1 MNDSFSIEINDVY
14 TRVCD
19 MDLKGD
25 KVELITFGQK
35 ETSPYFFSSNNDI
48 SIEKEAY
55 VINKLQSELKIAKR
69 NVNVIIPD
77 AYTYSQVIE
86 MPRLKEKELL
96 AAIHYQA
103 DEFIPMPIEETSLD
117 LEILREDPKTKKA
130 LILIIAS
137 PKMIV
142 NQIEKTIVKANLVPE
157 SLENELSAIG
167 RLFADLLRPPGDAKL
182 VINFGLNNTSVY
194 LIEGASSLL
203 ILSRSFNIGLN
214 LLIKDI
220 SINLN
225 WDDKKS
231 SEALR
236 TIGLADNASY
246 NLNDIINPLL
256 KELFTEIEKIQILSH
271 DRYGMKVDS
280 LYLFNFSNQ
289 VAFLKEK
296 LQQHFNINT
305 ELLSLGNH
313 LVSNQVSK
321 TFEKDMSSFI
331 ATIAANLR

>member
-1 MNDSFSIEINDVY
+1 MNDSFSIEINDLY
-14 TRVCD
+14 TRVSD
-19 MDLKGD
+19 ADLKGN
-25 KVELITFGQK
+25 KIELLTLGQK
-35 ETSPYFFSSNNDI
+35 ETIPYFFSSNNDI
-48 SIEKEAY
+48 SIEKEAR
-55 VINKLQSELKIAKR
+55 VIMKLQNDLKITKK

-77 AYTYSQVIE
+77 SYTYSQVIE

-117 LEILREDPKTKKA
+117 LEILREDVKTKKA

-137 PKMIV
+137 PKLIV
-142 NQIEKTIVKANLVPE
+142 NQIEKTIVKANLVPM

-167 RLFADLLRPPGDAKL
+167 RLFVEILKMPGDAKL

-194 LIEGASSLL
+194 VIEGNTSLL

-214 LLIKDI
+214 LLIKDV

-231 SEALR
+231 LDALR
-236 TIGLADNASY
+236 TVGLADNASY

-256 KELFTEIEKIQILSH
+256 KELFNEIEKIQILTH
-271 DRYGMKVDS
+271 DKYGMKIDS
-280 LYLFNFSNQ
+280 MYLFNFSNQ

-296 LQQHFNINT
+296 IQQHFNINT
-305 ELLSLGNH
+305 QLLSIGNN
-313 LVSNQVSK
+313 LIPNQVSK
-321 TFEKDMSSFI
+321 MFEKDISSFI
-331 ATIAANLR
+331 STIAANLR